1 MAQIPTAKQVY
12 YKVTGCILEDHHF
25 PNIEEAMVEYAKMHV
40 EAALKEASEKAETV
54 HDGSFISD
62 LCNMSKIKGYENIS
76 LNDLIY
82 KPSILNSY
90 PLTNI
95 K

>member
-1 MAQIPTAKQVY
+1 MYNMAQIPTAKQVY

-25 PNIEEAMVEYAKMHV
+25 PNIEKAMLEYAKMHV
-40 EAALKEASEKAETV
+40 EAALKEASEQFDHYSNKNV
-54 HDGSFISD
+54 
-62 LCNMSKIKGYENIS
+62 
-76 LNDLIY
+76 
-82 KPSILNSY
+82 ILNSY

>member
-25 PNIEEAMVEYAKMHV
+25 PNIEEAMIEYAKMHV
-40 EAALKEASEKAETV
+40 ASALKVKVDAMYKKESE
-54 HDGSFISD
+54 DSS
-62 LCNMSKIKGYENIS
+62 Y
-76 LNDLIY
+76 
-82 KPSILNSY
+82 SIDELDACTENSY
-90 PLTNI
+90 PLDNI

>member
-1 MAQIPTAKQVY
+1 MAHIPTAKQVY

-25 PNIEEAMVEYAKMHV
+25 SNIEQAMIEFAKIQV
-40 EAALKEASEKAETV
+40 TAALKEACKQVEVVMFGNSPLTDDA
-54 HDGSFISD
+54 
-62 LCNMSKIKGYENIS
+62 
-76 LNDLIY
+76 
-82 KPSILNSY
+82 SILRSY